1 MKYVICLML
10 MISGGLLASGISVVE
25 TSPEGVVLQLSAS
38 QPVFRTLEI
47 RGGSYSFPVMEGAE
61 NTSEFTYPRM
71 PVFRTWVEIPVGA
84 TVEAIVSEETVET
97 IGGPAWPI
105 SPGVLSAAKSRPRD
119 SFTMEFDQDIY
130 RNGASY
136 PAEWVR
142 VVYAGQM
149 RGRNLALIE
158 VLPLRWDPS
167 DNSCR
172 LLSEATVS
180 LSFQGG
186 DLGATYSSASRYYA
200 PPFEALLSNI
210 AVNYGTYESGTDTPP
225 APYLIVGHED
235 FVTTGMDDFV
245 TWKESLG
252 FEVTMVDLSVTGSSA
267 SEIEAYILNA
277 IENWTNPPV
286 YVLLVG
292 DTPFLPGNT
301 ATEYSGVTD
310 LYYVTLDDGGYFP
323 DAFIGRFSVTTTGEA
338 ILMADRVINYEQYV
352 SGATPWVQ
360 NTCWIASND
369 NSSISEGTHNYCID
383 NYLAPLGYTWDKVYP
398 AQGGTAADAITSING
413 GISMLTFSGH
423 GSNTSWGD
431 MSFGSGDFSQL
442 TNGDMLP
449 GVLSHSCLTG
459 NYGYSSTAWCETWTR
474 TPERGGLWFWG
485 SVPSSY
491 WTEDDVQQKAEFE
504 YFLDAGIYWPMGFLN
519 GGKMAL
525 YEYLGGGGRSKY
537 YYEGYN
543 LMGDPSVMMA
553 VWGLTGIE
561 EGVQP
566 EPAFGNVMVNNPV
579 RSAAVVTISGN
590 GGPAELNVFDLT
602 GRLIATPY
610 QGNLNGTHTM
620 SWNTGDLTPGMY
632 FLRLEQGGQAS
643 TARVMVIR

>member
-1 MKYVICLML
+1 MKYLICMML
-10 MISGGLLASGISVVE
+10 IISGGLLASGLSVVE
-25 TSPEGVVLQLSAS
+25 SSPEGIVLQLSTS
-38 QPVFRTLEI
+38 RPDYRTLEI
-47 RGGSYSFPVMEGAE
+47 RGGNYSFPVIDGAE
-61 NTSEFTYPRM
+61 NTTEFTFPRM

-84 TVEAIVSEETVET
+84 TVEATISGETVET

-105 SPGVLSAAKSRPRD
+105 SPGVMSAPKSRPRD
-119 SFTMEFDQDIY
+119 SFTMEFDRDVY
-130 RNGASY
+130 SNGASY
-136 PAEWVR
+136 PANWVR

-167 DNSCR
+167 DNSCQ

-186 DLGATYSSASRYYA
+186 DLGATYAGASRYYA

-235 FVTTGMDDFV
+235 FITTGMDDFV
-245 TWKESLG
+245 SWKESLG
-252 FEVTMVDLSVTGSSA
+252 FEVTMVDLGVTGSSA
-267 SEIEAYILNA
+267 PEIEAYILDA

-292 DTPFLPGNT
+292 DTPYLPGNA
-301 ATEYSGVTD
+301 ATEYGGVTD

-323 DAFIGRFSVTTTGEA
+323 DAFIGRFSVTSVGQA
-338 ILMADRVINYEQYV
+338 ILMADRVINYEQNV

-360 NTCWIASND
+360 NTTWIASND
-369 NSSISEGTHNYCID
+369 NSSVSEGTHNYCID
-383 NYLAPLGYTWDKVYP
+383 NYLDPLGYTWDKVYP
-398 AQGGTAADAITSING
+398 AQGGTAADAVASING
-413 GISMLTFSGH
+413 GVSMLTFSGH
-423 GSNTSWGD
+423 GSTTSWGD
-431 MSFGSGDFSQL
+431 MSFGSSDFNQL

-459 NYGYSSTAWCETWTR
+459 DFETGTAWCETWTR

-491 WTEDDVQQKAEFE
+491 WTEDDIQQKGEYE
-504 YFLDAGIYWPMGFLN
+504 YFLDAGVYWPMGFLN
-519 GGKMAL
+519 GGKL
-525 YEYLGGGGRSKY
+525 SLFEYLGGTGRSKY

-543 LMGDPSVMMA
+543 LMGDPSVQMA

-561 EGVQP
+561 EGEQP
-566 EPAFGNVMVNNPV
+566 APAAGNVMVNNPV

-610 QGNLNGTHTM
+610 QGNLEGTQTM

-632 FLRLEQGGQAS
+632 FLRLEQGGQIS